1 MTPNEVQTIIL
12 DHWPD
17 AQEGAGGFAQVASQS
32 SLHKIGEATFKRICG
47 ELKVAGIARWEV
59 VPKVIG
65 RMQELAK
72 DAPTG
77 GDLSRGDRA
86 RHTTNMIC
94 SAASGRVVL
103 NWPGGQDLYQRAVDI
118 ADAAGRKAVFGDL
131 IRAKRE
137 AAKDGVGS

>member
-17 AQEGAGGFAQVASQS
+17 AQEGAGGFAQVASQAS
-32 SLHKIGEATFKRICG
+32 IHKIGEATFKRVCG

-77 GDLSRGDRA
+77 GDVSRGDRA
-86 RHTTNMIC
+86 CAMATEIRLV
-94 SAASGRVVL
+94 AAGTLKV
-103 NWPGGQDLYQRAVDI
+103 GGPYDQEVYERAVAI
-118 ADAAGRKAVFGDL
+118 AESETRDPVFGDL
-131 IRAKRE
+131 ARARCE
-137 AAKDGVGS
+137 IAGRR